1 MPIAMDGRM
10 TPVSA
15 VLESLLGQH
24 VSAPVV
30 VVGAAGALVVG
41 LTGSV
46 HCLLMCGPLACAGL
60 PGVKGPEKWR
70 AVLAYQ
76 SARVGAYA
84 LVGGLL
90 GALGGGVTQ
99 ALAVSTRPYLPWVM
113 AAALVASALELG
125 KRLRPLPGLSHVAG
139 AITRA
144 GAKISLLSRSGAMGA
159 VTPLLPCG
167 LLYGVYAAALAS
179 SSFGG
184 GALLMGAFALGGL
197 PALLGAQLQ
206 TGLWQ
211 RQPRVA
217 TFVLKRAVP
226 LVAAAVLLY
235 RAVGAGTGQPAC
247 H

>member
-1 MPIAMDGRM
+1 M
-10 TPVSA
+10 TPLSA
-15 VLESLLGQH
+15 VLEGLLGQH
-24 VSAPVV
+24 AATPVV
-30 VVGAAGALVVG
+30 VAGTAGALVVG

-84 LVGGLL
+84 LMGGLL

-139 AITRA
+139 AITRTN
-144 GAKISLLSRSGAMGA
+144 AKFSLLSRSGAMGA

-211 RQPRVA
+211 RQLRLA

-235 RAVGAGTGQPAC
+235 RAVGVGAGQPSC